1 MQHCP
6 THGEV
11 PMTYTTIDYT
21 VTDRILTLTLNR
33 PERLNAFTVT
43 MADELEH
50 AFRRASADDAVGA
63 IVVTGAGRAFCA
75 GMDLASSGN
84 VFGLDQAL
92 APTLADMH
100 ERLDDPAIL
109 RGVRD
114 TGGRVTLAIYDC
126 LKPVIGAINGAAVG
140 IGATMT
146 LPMDVRLAAEGARI
160 GFVFGRLGIVP
171 EACSSWFLPRLVGIS
186 QALEWTYAAE
196 PFDAAEAVRGGL
208 VKAAVPA
215 DRLLDE
221 ARALA
226 HRFID
231 GRSPVAVAMARQL
244 VWRNVAQ
251 PHPVEAHRVD
261 SLAMWHL
268 SQGDGAEGVRA
279 FQEKRAAQFRS
290 QVSKDLPA
298 FVAEWMKA
306 P

>member
-1 MQHCP
+1 MN
-6 THGEV
+6 
-11 PMTYTTIDYT
+11 YTTLDCK
-21 VTDRILTLTLNR
+21 VTDRVLTLTLNR

-50 AFRRASADDAVGA
+50 AFRGASADDDVGA
-63 IVVTGAGRAFCA
+63 VVVTGAGRAFCA

-84 VFGLDQAL
+84 VFGLDE
-92 APTLADMH
+92 TLSPSLQDMH
-100 ERLDDPAIL
+100 ERLDDPAIA

-114 TGGRVTLAIYDC
+114 TGGRVVLAIYDC
-126 LKPVIGAINGAAVG
+126 MKPVIGAINGAAIG

-146 LPMDVRLAAEGARI
+146 LPMDVRLAADGAKI

-186 QALEWTYAAE
+186 QALEWVYTAE

-215 DRLLDE
+215 AQLLEE
-221 ARALA
+221 AYKLA

-231 GRSPVAVAMARQL
+231 RRSPVAVGLARQL
-244 VWRNVAQ
+244 LYRNAAQ
-251 PHPVEAHRVD
+251 PHPIEAHRID

-268 SQGDGAEGVRA
+268 SQRDGAEGVRA
-279 FQEKRAAQFRS
+279 FLEKRTPQFSAR
-290 QVSKDLPA
+290 VSSDLPD
-298 FVAEWMKA
+298 FVADWMT
-306 P
+306 PP